1 MKLSSTL
8 SAALAISP
16 ALAAP
21 TARATNTSSARLIYS
36 NSGHIFL
43 GSFDG
48 TSVSTTLDAP
58 VPGTI
63 PSWLNFV
70 APNTLYAVDEGSS
83 STFLYNVDADANAVK
98 EVTRV
103 QGSAGVVHLEV
114 NKAGT
119 RMLGAGFGSG
129 NIDVWDIEGG
139 GLTLLK
145 TIQSPGPVGPDTTR
159 QASPHPHMAVNDPT
173 GRFFVVNDLGTDS
186 ILVID
191 SQDDAFEIVNR
202 VAVVPG
208 SGPRHGVF
216 YPAGAAQATHY
227 FVLCEMGNIVVAYS
241 LQYTDNGKGIEFET
255 TQVLNSFGPNSQT
268 PAGAAAG
275 ELVLSPDSKDLYL
288 SNRLSG
294 QATDNI
300 AHIKIIDQGADVL
313 KLLFIDTVSSGGG
326 RPRMFSI
333 SNDGNSLFVTNQDGP
348 LGVAVISR
356 NPQDGSLNADFT
368 GSIDASAFGEAG
380 NGPQFIQQI
389 Q

>member
-1 MKLSSTL
+1 MKLTSTL

-21 TARATNTSSARLIYS
+21 TARAITTSARLIYS

-43 GSFDG
+43 GSFNG
-48 TSVSTTLDAP
+48 TSLSTTLDAP

-63 PSWLNFV
+63 PSWLKFIP
-70 APNTLYAVDEGSS
+70 PNTLYAVDEGSS
-83 STFLYNVDADANAVK
+83 STSLYNVNVAANT
-98 EVTRV
+98 VTEFTRA
-103 QGSAGVVHLEV
+103 QGSPGVVHLEV

-145 TIQSPGPVGPDTTR
+145 TIPSPGPVGPDTAR
-159 QASPHPHMAVNDPT
+159 QASPHPHMA
-173 GRFFVVNDLGTDS
+173 
-186 ILVID
+186 
-191 SQDDAFEIVNR
+191 
-202 VAVVPG
+202 
-208 SGPRHGVF
+208 
-216 YPAGAAQATHY
+216 
-227 FVLCEMGNIVVAYS
+227 
-241 LQYTDNGKGIEFET
+241 
-255 TQVLNSFGPNSQT
+255 
-268 PAGAAAG
+268 
-275 ELVLSPDSKDLYL
+275 LVLSPDSKDLYL

-300 AHIKIIDQGADVL
+300 AHIKIIDQGAGVL
-313 KLLFIDTVSSGGG
+313 KLLFINTVSSGGG

-356 NPQDGSLNADFT
+356 NPQDGSLDANFT
-368 GSIDASAFGEAG
+368 GSIEASAFGDTG

>member
-1 MKLSSTL
+1 MRFSSSTL

-21 TARATNTSSARLIYS
+21 TARAASSARLVYS

-48 TSVSTTLDAP
+48 SSVSTTLDAP
-58 VPGTI
+58 VPNTI

-70 APNTLYAVDEGSS
+70 GPNALYAVDEGSS
-83 STFLYNVDADANAVK
+83 NTFLYNVDVDANTVT
-98 EVTRV
+98 EVTSV

-114 NKAGT
+114 NKAKT

-129 NIDVWDIEGG
+129 NIDVWNIEDG

-145 TIQSPGPVGPDTTR
+145 TTQSPGPVGPDTTR
-159 QASPHPHMAVNDPT
+159 QDAPHPHMAVNDPT
-173 GRFFVVNDLGTDS
+173 GRFFAVNDLGTDS

-216 YPAGAAQATHY
+216 YPIGAAQATHY

-241 LQYTDNGKGIEFET
+241 LSYTDNGKGIEFET
-255 TQVLNSFGPNSQT
+255 TQVLDSFGPNSQT

-275 ELVLSPDSKDLYL
+275 ELVLSPDNKDLYL

-300 AHIKIIDQGADVL
+300 AHIKIIDQGANVL
-313 KLLFIDTVSSGGG
+313 RLLFINTVSSGGV

-333 SNDGNSLFVTNQDGP
+333 SNDGDSLFVTNQDGP

-356 NPQDGSLNADFT
+356 NPQDGSLDVNFT
-368 GSIDASAFGEAG
+368 GSIEASAFGEAG